1 VLVAAAA
8 LSTAGLAFASGGTP
22 VLRSATNEALHQTI
36 AVDQHGRTVYV
47 LSPETTHHLLC
58 RSRSCLLL
66 WPPVTVRSRSVKLV
80 AGHGVQGRLGL
91 LRRSNGVLQ
100 VTLRG
105 LPLYRYAGDGSSGE
119 ANGEGIKSFG
129 GTWHALRASA
139 AQGTA
144 PSMAPTTSGAPAPAS
159 PPYGY

>member
-1 VLVAAAA
+1 
-8 LSTAGLAFASGGTP
+8 
-22 VLRSATNEALHQTI
+22 
-36 AVDQHGRTVYV
+36 VYV

-80 AGHGVQGRLGL
+80 AGHGVRGRLGL